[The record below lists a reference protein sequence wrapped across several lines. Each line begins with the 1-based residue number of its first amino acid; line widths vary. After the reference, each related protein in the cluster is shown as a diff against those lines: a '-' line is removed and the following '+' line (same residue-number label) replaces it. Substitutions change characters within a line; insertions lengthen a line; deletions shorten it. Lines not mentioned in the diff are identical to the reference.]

1 MVEQRVLI
9 RSNTSLSEQ
18 RLWSA
23 KKLVERKGS
32 KMVDLSANWR
42 DQWKV
47 LGMDSNWV
55 YTMVRHSVVR
65 MVSSKVDKKE
75 KWKVPR

>member
-1 MVEQRVLI
+1 MLI

>member
-1 MVEQRVLI
+1 
-9 RSNTSLSEQ
+9 
-18 RLWSA
+18 
-23 KKLVERKGS
+23 LVERKGS